1 MFDYEQESEIE
12 RMLKDDIREQK
23 RTGNGIHG
31 RALRLRKH
39 ETVRTP
45 SESLT
50 GIERKIVMNPSVLR
64 ITTVKE
70 IQMEELLEKIKQG
83 EIPPKSEFEALDF
96 ESSQKALAELRRLHT
111 NFAIMKNW
119 KCSSSNLSSF
129 FEKMQV
135 AKSKKGNSILIGQ
148 AAVDYFNKNKVA
160 RGLPK
165 IGEEKERIKR
175 PYNRHVNVSQVN
187 DKEILSENT
196 SSTQNFDSAPIQQI
210 QQKEIV
216 EIIKE
221 VIIEPNY
228 LINIKRNY
236 KTEQISG
243 LLERLA
249 MFLSE
254 DAQEFL
260 IEIRVT
266 EIRSR

>member
-12 RMLKDDIREQK
+12 KMLKDEIREQK

-45 SESLT
+45 SESLV
-50 GIERKIVMNPSVLR
+50 GIERLKIYAPSV
-64 ITTVKE
+64 IFTTTIGEMK
-70 IQMEELLEKIKQG
+70 MTELLEKIKLG
-83 EIPPKSEFEALDF
+83 EIPSKSEFEALDF

-111 NFAIMKNW
+111 NFAIIKNW
-119 KCSSSNLSSF
+119 KCSSGGLSSF

-135 AKSKKGNSILIGQ
+135 AKIKKGNSILIGQ
-148 AAVDYFNKNKVA
+148 AAVDHLNKNKVA

-165 IGEEKERIKR
+165 IGEEKAKR
-175 PYNRHVNVSQVN
+175 PYNRHVNVDNSN

-196 SSTQNFDSAPIQQI
+196 SSTQNFDSVPIQQI

-236 KTEQISG
+236 KTEEISG
-243 LLERLA
+243 LLERLT

-254 DAQEFL
+254 NAQEFL

-266 EIRSR
+266 EVGNKK

>member
-12 RMLKDDIREQK
+12 KMLKDDIREQK

-50 GIERKIVMNPSVLR
+50 GIERKIVMNAGV
-64 ITTVKE
+64 IFTTTIGEMKMTE
-70 IQMEELLEKIKQG
+70 FLEKIKSG

-111 NFAIMKNW
+111 NFEIMKKW
-119 KCSSSNLSSF
+119 KCSSGGLSLF

-135 AKSKKGNSILIGQ
+135 AKIKKGNSILIGQ
-148 AAVDYFNKNKVA
+148 SAVDYLNKNKVA

-175 PYNRHVNVSQVN
+175 PYNRQVNISQVN
-187 DKEILSENT
+187 DSDT
-196 SSTQNFDSAPIQQI
+196 SNVNEVNVTSTPSIQT
-210 QQKEIV
+210 
-216 EIIKE
+216 IKE
-221 VIIEPNY
+221 VEVNNA
-228 LINIKRNY
+228 LINIKRKF
-236 KTEQISG
+236 KTEDLG
-243 LLERLA
+243 KFLERLTL
-249 MFLSE
+249 FLSE
-254 DAQEFL
+254 ENQEFL
-260 IEIRVT
+260 VEIRVT
-266 EIRSR
+266 EVGNKK